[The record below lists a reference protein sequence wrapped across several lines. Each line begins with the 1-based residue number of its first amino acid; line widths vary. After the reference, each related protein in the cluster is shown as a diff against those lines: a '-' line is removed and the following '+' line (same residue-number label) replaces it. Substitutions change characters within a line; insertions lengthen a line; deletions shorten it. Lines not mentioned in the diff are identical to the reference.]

1 MPIRLIII
9 ITKMILFIFILM
21 IYFIPLCLIAF
32 IAVIWKFISSEDLT
46 NSKFIQAFILHVKWV
61 EKEIKK

>member
-1 MPIRLIII
+1 
-9 ITKMILFIFILM
+9 MILFIFILM

-46 NSKFIQAFILHVKWV
+46 NSKFIQAFILPVKWV